1 MQFDVILASRIV
13 LHMFHV
19 TGFEIT
25 LRVIALLMINWPEY
39 CAVVPTLKI

>member
-25 LRVIALLMINWPEY
+25 LRVIALMIDWPEY
-39 CAVVPTLKI
+39 CAVL